1 MKTMDWP
8 RVFSLLAHELRSPAA
23 VIGGYARMLTEGRLR
38 DDDRLQAYAQIER
51 AARRVTTIGQQASDL
66 SHWLRP
72 TIEGASPVELS
83 VLVAQA
89 LAEVATPDRVVA
101 DDSVETSP
109 VCVAALDRAALTSAV
124 AAAIDAVCREAAE
137 DEIRVRACVDGD
149 ADACDLLIGPDEV
162 VAALPAP
169 TRRDG
174 ASGPPMPA
182 EREGLGLALILAAVV
197 VLAHG
202 GQLSTV
208 DGRRDVMS
216 VRLRVNSEG
225 D

>member
-51 AARRVTTIGQQASDL
+51 AARRVTTIGQQASEL

-89 LAEVATPDRVVA
+89 LGEVASPDRVIT

-124 AAAIDAVCREAAE
+124 AATIDAVCREAADE
-137 DEIRVRACVDGD
+137 EIRVRACVDGD
-149 ADACDLLIGPDEV
+149 AESCDLLIGPTDV
-162 VAALPAP
+162 VSALPTP
-169 TRRDG
+169 PHRD
-174 ASGPPMPA
+174 ASGAPMSA

-216 VRLRVNSEG
+216 VRLRVNSEE

>member
-1 MKTMDWP
+1 
-8 RVFSLLAHELRSPAA
+8 
-23 VIGGYARMLTEGRLR
+23 
-38 DDDRLQAYAQIER
+38 
-51 AARRVTTIGQQASDL
+51 L

-89 LAEVATPDRVVA
+89 LGEVASPDRVIT

-124 AAAIDAVCREAAE
+124 AATIDAVCREAADE
-137 DEIRVRACVDGD
+137 EIRVRACVDGD
-149 ADACDLLIGPDEV
+149 AESCDLLIGPTDV
-162 VAALPAP
+162 VSALPTP
-169 TRRDG
+169 PHRD
-174 ASGPPMPA
+174 ASGAPMSA

-216 VRLRVNSEG
+216 VRLRVNSEE

>member
-23 VIGGYARMLTEGRLR
+23 VIGGYARMLTEGRLK
-38 DDDRLQAYAQIER
+38 DDDRLQAYGQIER
-51 AARRVTTIGQQASDL
+51 AARRVTTIAQQASDL

-72 TIEGASPVELS
+72 TIEGASSVELS
-83 VLVAQA
+83 ALVAQA
-89 LAEVATPDRVVA
+89 LTEVATPDRVIT
-101 DDSVETSP
+101 DDSIESSP
-109 VCVAALDRAALTSAV
+109 VSVAALDRAALTSAV
-124 AAAIDAVCREAAE
+124 AAAIDAVCRESADE
-137 DEIRVRACVDGD
+137 DIRVRACVNGD
-149 ADACDLLIGPDEV
+149 AESCDILIGPAEV
-162 VAALPAP
+162 VAAFP
-169 TRRDG
+169 
-174 ASGPPMPA
+174 GPPHPDGPGTPMSA